1 MLNIFTISKDK
12 YNSLTTDEQ
21 MQSETMF
28 LVKDTQGHGSIYVQG
43 ICHGEDLDDDEIYR
57 RINEVE
63 NELDNF
69 EMATNF
75 DILEILNN

>member
-12 YNSLTTDEQ
+12 YDSLTTDER

-28 LVKDTQGHGSIYVQG
+28 LVKDALGRGSIYVQG
-43 ICHGEDLDDDEIYR
+43 VCHGEDLDDEEIYR

-63 NELDNF
+63 TELDNF
-69 EMATNF
+69 EIATNL
-75 DILEILNN
+75 DILEILQR